1 MIPALNTSPNTCQ
14 PGVPGNWPRSKA
26 ALGEANAADIHVMS
40 DGRFLYASERHI
52 SPLTG
57 FRIDMANDFLAPLE
71 R

>member
-1 MIPALNTSPNTCQ
+1 
-14 PGVPGNWPRSKA
+14 
-26 ALGEANAADIHVMS
+26 MS

-52 SPLTG
+52 SSLTG

>member
-1 MIPALNTSPNTCQ
+1 
-14 PGVPGNWPRSKA
+14 
-26 ALGEANAADIHVMS
+26 MS

-52 SPLTG
+52 RPLTG

>member
-1 MIPALNTSPNTCQ
+1 MNF
-14 PGVPGNWPRSKA
+14 
-26 ALGEANAADIHVMS
+26 EAGGCVA
-40 DGRFLYASERHI
+40 RRLI